1 MKMDEIVNTS
11 FGKRAGSAI
20 IWKTVQ
26 LFGIKGIFLARMLIL
41 ARLLFPEDFGLF
53 AIATS
58 ATGFLMGLTSVGLIP
73 AAVQAEDM
81 DERRYAAV
89 WTFDLTRSFLIAAL
103 TIVLAPFI
111 ADIFAE
117 PTSVPIIRALALRPF
132 FESLTS
138 IKVTALNRTLAFR
151 PLAYLKIVEAVVSAV
166 LSVVLAEFVGVWALV
181 FGALGGALSMV
192 IASYILAPYRPQ
204 ILYDWQS
211 IKPLMNFGWWV
222 LMTSLVSIAG
232 SYGLRIAISR
242 ELGAEG
248 LGLYFIAMQLA
259 YVPSDFARELV
270 GGVAFPLFA
279 RLQKDVPVAVRAF
292 RALFSGMAA
301 ILYPVCA
308 LLIILAPTLTREILG
323 PKWAGTDEVI
333 RILTLVVMIGVFG
346 EVAVT
351 VFRGFGQIYRIT
363 LLEVVQSSVTI
374 TFVWMLTS
382 RFGLAGAAL
391 AWLPSIL
398 LSQVLS
404 MFFLQS
410 ILGQPFQGLQR
421 PFAAIV
427 AATAFCSLIAWTAS
441 RLIPGIAGL
450 FVAATLSA
458 TFTAAFMW
466 LVDRRFGL
474 GFAQNLALAFPQ
486 FASFMGAS
494 ALKPE

>member
-1 MKMDEIVNTS
+1 
-11 FGKRAGSAI
+11 
-20 IWKTVQ
+20 
-26 LFGIKGIFLARMLIL
+26 MLIL

-58 ATGFLMGLTSVGLIP
+58 ATGFLMSVTNVGLIP
-73 AAVQAEDM
+73 AVVQAEDM
-81 DERRYAAV
+81 DERKYAAV
-89 WTFDLTRSFLIAAL
+89 WTFDLTRSFLIAVL
-103 TIVLAPFI
+103 TIVFAPLI

-117 PTSVPIIRALALRPF
+117 PTAVPIIQALALRPL

-138 IKVTALNRTLAFR
+138 IKVTSLNRNLTFR
-151 PLAYLKIVEAVVSAV
+151 PLAYLKIMEAIVNTVVSIA
-166 LSVVLAEFVGVWALV
+166 LANYIGVWALV
-181 FGALGGALSMV
+181 LGALGGGLAIV

-204 ILYDWQS
+204 LRYDWQA

-222 LMTSLVSIAG
+222 LVTSLVSMAG

-279 RLQKDVPVAVRAF
+279 RLQKDVSQATRVF
-292 RALFSGMAA
+292 RALFNGMAA
-301 ILYPVCA
+301 ILYPICA
-308 LLIILAPTLTREILG
+308 LLFVLAPTLTHDILG
-323 PKWAGTDEVI
+323 PNWAGTDEVI

-374 TFVWMLTS
+374 TFVWILTS

-391 AWLPSIL
+391 AWLPSIV
-398 LSQVLS
+398 LSQILS
-404 MFFLQS
+404 IFFLQN
-410 ILGQPFQGLQR
+410 ILGQPFQGLQK
-421 PFAAIV
+421 PFAAIIV
-427 AATAFCSLIAWTAS
+427 ATGLCGLIAYS
-441 RLIPGIAGL
+441 IIRLVPGIVGL
-450 FVAATLSA
+450 ILAAALGAVCTA
-458 TFTAAFMW
+458 TFLWAID
-466 LVDRRFGL
+466 LRFGL
-474 GFAQNLALAFPQ
+474 GFSKNLALVFPQ
-486 FASFMGAS
+486 FAGFFS
-494 ALKPE
+494 ARAEAK